1 MSTRTP
7 SFPPSPAIHAE
18 SDFEDAADALP
29 HILWT
34 ARPDGLV
41 DYLSKAYTEYI
52 GTAQDIEKQ
61 SWLDALH
68 PEDVERCKM
77 VWSEAIATGRDYTIE
92 FRIIHRA
99 SGQFRW
105 QAVNA
110 KPVRNAHGQIIKW
123 YGIAIDIHDSKLTQD
138 RANVLARR
146 LQATLECMS
155 EGFFM
160 LDHDWCFVYL
170 NSAAQQALNC
180 RGEDWVGQFIWDK
193 FSKEQHA
200 PFDRHYRHAVAT
212 NCSVRFEE
220 FDASLN
226 KWFELDVH
234 PSEQGLSVYFRD
246 ITERKH
252 AALELERTSR
262 GLRMLSHANAA
273 LVRIEDEEELLQ
285 AICQVA
291 QEGGDYRAAWAGIA
305 QDEAMRTIKVP
316 AWAGDAEI
324 GRYISGLELS
334 WSEDTP
340 LGRGPT
346 GRVMREGKPFFFNDT
361 LRDPAFEPWWE
372 AAEQSQYLSGICLP
386 LHDKGRTFGV
396 LVLVNYGKRTMSD
409 NEVRLLQ
416 ELAENLGCGITHL
429 RAKRLQRQMESAMVK
444 VATAISTSSESEFF
458 HKLVLSFMEAVGAD
472 GVFLTQLLQD
482 EPGAARV
489 IAGIIDGHVVENFRY
504 EIEGTPCEKM
514 LAQGACIVDKNLREH
529 FPAMA
534 AALPED
540 VQACAGHPLDD
551 ANGHPMGTLFMVSRN
566 KIDQPD
572 FIRSM
577 LQIFAARAASE
588 LERQEKDA
596 RIHYQASL
604 LDKARDAIVVR
615 DMEHRILFWNKGAER
630 LYGWRRE
637 EVMGRLETELS
648 CEVPE
653 NFHQIV
659 EHVLVHGRW
668 NGEQIKRHRDGSQVA
683 VDGSWTLV
691 RDEQG
696 RPQSIFSIHTDI
708 SERKAAEHEIQRL
721 AFYDQLTGLP
731 NRQLLRDRLHQAVRA
746 SARTSHPGALMFL
759 DLDNFKELNDIYGH
773 DHGDL
778 LLRQV
783 ANRLAGCVRE
793 CDTVARLGGDEF
805 VVVLETLSSQVEHA
819 ASEAE
824 SVAEKVWA
832 TLNQPYELEGC
843 QHISTPSIGLVMFD
857 GSVTNIDELL
867 KHADLA
873 MYRAKSAGRNTIRFY
888 DPDMQAAVIAKAALE
903 ADLRESLEKDWFAL
917 AYQPQL
923 DSDDRLI
930 GMEALVR
937 WKHPARMDVPPSVF
951 IPLAEESHLIL
962 DLGRRVLERACMQL
976 AQWAKQPDTAH
987 LTLAVNI
994 SARQFRHPSFVNEVV
1009 SIVRQS
1015 GIDAARLKLELTESM
1030 LVEDTAEAAAKMAE
1044 LQGHGI
1050 GFSLDDFGTGY
1061 SSLSYLRRLPI
1072 EQLKIDRSFIAEVPG
1087 NESDVSIVEAIIALA
1102 RKLGLHV
1109 IAEGVET
1116 LQQRDFL
1123 CRVGCHAYQGYY
1135 YSQPMN
1141 EAELAAYLE
1150 HRRERAAKRRYLC

>member
-1 MSTRTP
+1 MSIRMPSLP
-7 SFPPSPAIHAE
+7 SFSPTHAE
-18 SDFEDAADALP
+18 RHFEHAADALP

-34 ARPDGLV
+34 AQPDGLV

-52 GTAQDIEKQ
+52 GTTQDIEKQ

-77 VWSEAIATGRDYTIE
+77 VWSEALATGRDYTIE
-92 FRIIHRA
+92 FRILHRA

-110 KPVRNAHGQIIKW
+110 KPVRNADGQITKW
-123 YGIAIDIHDSKLTQD
+123 YGICIDIHDSKLTQD

-160 LDHDWCFVYL
+160 LDRDWRFVYL
-170 NSAAQQALNC
+170 NRAAQQALNC
-180 RGEDWVGQFIWDK
+180 HGEDWVGQFIWDK

-200 PFDRHYRHAVAT
+200 SFDRHYRHVVAT
-212 NCSVRFEE
+212 NCAVRFEE
-220 FDASLN
+220 FDAPLN

-285 AICQVA
+285 AICQGVL
-291 QEGGDYRAAWAGIA
+291 EGGDYRAAWAGIA
-305 QDEAMRTIKVP
+305 QDDADRTIKVS
-316 AWAGDAEI
+316 AWTGDAEM
-324 GRYISGLELS
+324 GRYISGLQLS

-346 GRVMREGKPFFFNDT
+346 GRVMCEGKPVVFNDT
-361 LRDPAFEPWWE
+361 LHDPAFGPRWE
-372 AAEQSQYLSGICLP
+372 AAEQSQHLSGICLP

-416 ELAENLGCGITHL
+416 ELAENLGFGITNL
-429 RAKRLQRQMESAMVK
+429 RAKRLQRQMESAMLK
-444 VATAISTSSESEFF
+444 VATAISTSSGSEFF
-458 HKLVLSFMEAVGAD
+458 HKLVLSLAEAVGAD

-482 EPGAARV
+482 DPGAARV
-489 IAGIIDGHVVENFRY
+489 IAGIIDGQVIENFRY
-504 EIEGTPCEKM
+504 EVAGTPCEKM
-514 LAQGACIVDKNLREH
+514 LAQGACIVDKNLRER
-529 FPAMA
+529 FPVVA
-534 AALPED
+534 AVLPEG
-540 VQACAGHPLDD
+540 VQTCAGHQLDD

-566 KIDQPD
+566 KIDRPD

-615 DMEHRILFWNKGAER
+615 DMEHRIQFWNKGAER

-637 EVMGRLETELS
+637 EVMGRLEAELS

-653 NFHQIV
+653 KFHQIV
-659 EHVLVHGRW
+659 EHVLLHGKW

-746 SARTSHPGALMFL
+746 STRTSHPGALMFL

-773 DHGDL
+773 DQGDL
-778 LLRQV
+778 LLQQV
-783 ANRLAGCVRE
+783 ANRLTGCVRE

-832 TLNQPYELEGC
+832 TLNRPYELGGC

-923 DSDDRLI
+923 DSDDKLI

-951 IPLAEESHLIL
+951 IPLAEESRLIL
-962 DLGRRVLERACMQL
+962 DLGRRVLDLACMQL
-976 AQWAKQPDTAH
+976 AQWAKQSDTAH

-1015 GIDAARLKLELTESM
+1015 GINAARLKLELTESM
-1030 LVEDTAEAAAKMAE
+1030 LVEDTTEAAAKMAE

-1087 NESDVSIVEAIIALA
+1087 NENDVSIVEAIIALG

-1135 YSQPMN
+1135 FSHPMN
-1141 EAELAAYLE
+1141 DVQLAAYLK
-1150 HRRERAAKRRYLC
+1150 HRRERIVKQRYLC

>member
-1 MSTRTP
+1 
-7 SFPPSPAIHAE
+7 
-18 SDFEDAADALP
+18 
-29 HILWT
+29 
-34 ARPDGLV
+34 V
-41 DYLSKAYTEYI
+41 D
-52 GTAQDIEKQ
+52 
-61 SWLDALH
+61 
-68 PEDVERCKM
+68 
-77 VWSEAIATGRDYTIE
+77 
-92 FRIIHRA
+92 
-99 SGQFRW
+99 
-105 QAVNA
+105 
-110 KPVRNAHGQIIKW
+110 
-123 YGIAIDIHDSKLTQD
+123 
-138 RANVLARR
+138 
-146 LQATLECMS
+146 
-155 EGFFM
+155 
-160 LDHDWCFVYL
+160 
-170 NSAAQQALNC
+170 
-180 RGEDWVGQFIWDK
+180 
-193 FSKEQHA
+193 
-200 PFDRHYRHAVAT
+200 T
-212 NCSVRFEE
+212 NRSVRFEE
-220 FDASLN
+220 FDASRN

-246 ITERKH
+246 ITERKR
-252 AALELERTSR
+252 AAMELERTSR

-291 QEGGDYRAAWAGIA
+291 LEGGDYRAAWAGIA
-305 QDEAMRTIKVP
+305 QDDAGQTIKVP
-316 AWAGDAEI
+316 AWRGDDEI

-340 LGRGPT
+340 LGRGAI
-346 GRVMREGKPFFFNDT
+346 GRVMRDGNPVVFNDT
-361 LRDPAFEPWWE
+361 LHDPAFGPWRE
-372 AAEQSQYLSGICLP
+372 AADQSQCPSGICLP
-386 LHDKGRTFGV
+386 LHDKGRIFGV
-396 LVLVNYGKRTMSD
+396 LVLVNYGERTMSD
-409 NEVRLLQ
+409 DEVRLLQ
-416 ELAENLGCGITHL
+416 ELAENLGFGITHL
-429 RAKRLQRQMESAMVK
+429 RAKKLQRQMESAVVK
-444 VATAISTSSESEFF
+444 VAASISTSSGSEFF
-458 HKLVLSFMEAVGAD
+458 HKLAISLMETVGAD
-472 GVFLTQLLQD
+472 GVFLTRLSQD
-482 EPGAARV
+482 GPGSARV
-489 IAGIIDGHVVENFRY
+489 IAGITDGRVIENFRY
-504 EIEGTPCEKM
+504 QIEGTPCEQ
-514 LAQGACIVDKNLREH
+514 LLSRGACMVHENIIRED
-529 FPAMA
+529 FPELA
-534 AALPED
+534 AILPEGIR
-540 VQACAGHPLDD
+540 ACAGHRLDD
-551 ANGHPMGTLFMVSRN
+551 AHGRPMGTLLIVARN

-572 FIRSM
+572 FIRSL

-615 DMEHRILFWNKGAER
+615 DMEHRIQFWNKGAER
-630 LYGWRRE
+630 LYGWRME
-637 EVMGRLETELS
+637 EVAGRLEAELL

-653 NFHQIV
+653 TLHTIV
-659 EHVLVHGRW
+659 EHVLAHGKW
-668 NGEQIKRHRDGSQVA
+668 NGEQVKRHRDGSQVT

-691 RDEQG
+691 RDEVG

-746 SARTSHPGALMFL
+746 SARTSRPGALMFL

-783 ANRLAGCVRE
+783 ANRLTGCVRE

-832 TLNQPYELEGC
+832 TLNEPYELGGC

-903 ADLRESLEKDWFAL
+903 ADLRESLEKDWFTL

-923 DSDDRLI
+923 DRDDRLI

-951 IPLAEESHLIL
+951 IPLAEESRLIL

-976 AQWAKQPDTAH
+976 AQWAKQSDTAH

-994 SARQFRHPSFVNEVV
+994 SARQFRHPSFVHEVV

-1150 HRRERAAKRRYLC
+1150 GRRERVLKRRYLC